1 VPPSMNERTASILA
15 RELGAIVGDAYVRV
29 PVGFE
34 ARAASVIA
42 EPRDAGEVAELV
54 RKCEAD
60 AITLAPLGAA
70 RTLAQIRPAPVAMG
84 ISLVRMNR
92 VIAYEPDDMT
102 VIAEAGL
109 TLGALNR
116 LTATH
121 GQRLPADPPHPDRTT
136 LGALIAAAQAG
147 PIRLSEG
154 TVRDLLI
161 GVRFVG
167 HDARLIHG
175 GGQVVKNVAGYDLM
189 KVMVGS
195 FGTLGVVTETTFK
208 VRPIPD
214 CYTVAIAQFPD
225 PETALGAAAAL
236 HDAVPLIHLE
246 VMSAAVAKALE
257 YAAQPHV
264 FAGFAGNAEELAF
277 LLSQA
282 TAILGPASA
291 VVADSEAAMAYERL
305 RDFEA
310 NDAAIVA
317 QIAVAP
323 AELAPSLQQ
332 CGAEFR
338 AHTGCGVAQIFTSE
352 ASNAD
357 LQRTL
362 TRWREIARG
371 ARGHLR
377 VLRINDEFRHN
388 VKFFDEPP
396 GPALALMR
404 RLKTT
409 FDPRGVFNPGCFVGG
424 I

>member
-1 VPPSMNERTASILA
+1 MSEPNSSTLA
-15 RELGAIVGDAYVRV
+15 RELGAIVGDAQVRA
-29 PVGFE
+29 PSALE
-34 ARAASVIA
+34 ARAASIIA
-42 EPRDAGEVAELV
+42 EPRNADEVAELV
-54 RKCEAD
+54 RKCETG

-70 RTLAQIRPAPVAMG
+70 RTLAQIRPAPVAVG
-84 ISLVRMNR
+84 ISLARMNR

-116 LTATH
+116 LTATR
-121 GQRLPADPPHPDRTT
+121 GQRLPADPPHPDRAT
-136 LGALIAAAQAG
+136 LGALVAAAQAG

-161 GVRFVG
+161 GVRFAG
-167 HDARLIHG
+167 HDARQVHG

-195 FGTLGVVTETTFK
+195 FGTLGIITETTFK
-208 VRPIPD
+208 VRPIPQR
-214 CYTVAIAQFPD
+214 YTVAVAQFPE
-225 PETALGAAAAL
+225 PEAALAAADLL

-246 VMSAAVAKALE
+246 VVSGAVAQALGQRS
-257 YAAQPHV
+257 QPCV
-264 FAGFAGNAEELAF
+264 FAGFGGSAEEVAYLVA
-277 LLSQA
+277 QA

-291 VVADSEAAMAYERL
+291 VIADAEAAAAYEGL

-310 NDAAIVA
+310 HDAAIIA

-323 AELAPSLQQ
+323 AELSSCLKQ

-338 AHTGCGVAQIFTSE
+338 AHAGCGVAQVFTRE
-352 ASNAD
+352 VANAGD
-357 LQRTL
+357 LERTL
-362 TRWREIARG
+362 TRWREVAHG
-371 ARGHLR
+371 ARGNVR
-377 VLRINDEFRHN
+377 VLRVSEFHSS

-409 FDPRGVFNPGCFVGG
+409 FDPREVFNPGCFVAGM
-424 I
+424 

>member
-1 VPPSMNERTASILA
+1 MSELDSLTKLA
-15 RELGAIVGDAYVRV
+15 REFGAIVGDAQVRA
-29 PVGFE
+29 PSALE
-34 ARAASVIA
+34 ARAASIIA
-42 EPRDAGEVAELV
+42 EPRNVDEVAELV
-54 RKCEAD
+54 RKCVAD
-60 AITLAPLGAA
+60 AITIAPLGAA
-70 RTLAQIRPAPVAMG
+70 RTLAELRPAPVAVG
-84 ISLVRMNR
+84 ISLARMNR

-116 LTATH
+116 LTAAR

-136 LGALIAAAQAG
+136 LGALAAAAQAG

-167 HDARLIHG
+167 HDARKVHG

-195 FGTLGVVTETTFK
+195 FGTLGIITETTFK
-208 VRPIPD
+208 VRPIPER
-214 CYTVAIAQFPD
+214 YTVAVAEFPD
-225 PETALGAAAAL
+225 PEVAFGAAIAL

-246 VMSAAVAKALE
+246 VVSVAVAKALG
-257 YAAQPHV
+257 YAARPHV
-264 FAGFAGNAEELAF
+264 LTGFGGSAEEVAYLLA
-277 LLSQA
+277 QA
-282 TAILGPASA
+282 AAILGPASA
-291 VVADSEAAMAYERL
+291 ALAGAQAAAAYEGL
-305 RDFEA
+305 RDFAA

-323 AELAPSLQQ
+323 GELSSCLKQ
-332 CGAEFR
+332 CGAEYR
-338 AHTGCGVAQIFTSE
+338 AHAGCGVAQVFTRDI
-352 ASNAD
+352 ANAGD

-362 TRWREIARG
+362 ARWREAAHGGRG
-371 ARGHLR
+371 NVR
-377 VLRINDEFRHN
+377 VLRVDPEFHSG
-388 VKFFDEPP
+388 VQFFDDPP

-409 FDPRGVFNPGCFVGG
+409 FDPRGVFNPGCYVGG
-424 I
+424 M

>member
-1 VPPSMNERTASILA
+1 MNERTSSALA
-15 RELGAIVGDAYVRV
+15 RELGAIVGDAHVRT
-29 PVGFE
+29 PVGSE
-34 ARAASVIA
+34 ARAASIVI

-70 RTLAQIRPAPVAMG
+70 RTLAQIRSTPVAVG
-84 ISLVRMNR
+84 ISLARMNR
-92 VIAYEPDDMT
+92 VTAYEPDDMT

-109 TLGALNR
+109 TLAALNR
-116 LTATH
+116 LTATR

-136 LGALIAAAQAG
+136 LGALVAAAQAG

-161 GVRFVG
+161 GIRFVG

-195 FGTLGVVTETTFK
+195 FGTLGIVTETTFK
-208 VRPIPD
+208 VRPIPER
-214 CYTVAIAQFPD
+214 YTVAIAPFPD
-225 PETALGAAAAL
+225 PEAALGAAAAL
-236 HDAVPLIHLE
+236 HDAIPLIHLE
-246 VMSAAVAKALE
+246 VVSAAVAKALDYE
-257 YAAQPHV
+257 AQPQV
-264 FAGFAGNAEELAF
+264 FAGFGGNAEEVAYLLA
-277 LLSQA
+277 QTTA
-282 TAILGPASA
+282 TLGTAST
-291 VVADSEAAMAYERL
+291 VIADAEAAMAYERL

-310 NDAAIVA
+310 SDAAIVA

-338 AHTGCGVAQIFTSE
+338 SHAGCGVAQIFTGD
-352 ASNAD
+352 ASNVND

-362 TRWREIARG
+362 THWREIARG

-377 VLRINDEFRHN
+377 VLRVNDEFHHGL
-388 VKFFDEPP
+388 KFFDEPP